1 MKTDSRAEPT
11 GKRIAGTLH
20 LRGTTSPAPHKGEGF
35 PREQPATG
43 ELAGRHQGN
52 GQKDGREL
60 QRQD

>member
-11 GKRIAGTLH
+11 GKRSVGTLH
-20 LRGTTSPAPHKGEGF
+20 LRSTTSSAPPKGKGF
-35 PREQPATG
+35 PLEQPENG